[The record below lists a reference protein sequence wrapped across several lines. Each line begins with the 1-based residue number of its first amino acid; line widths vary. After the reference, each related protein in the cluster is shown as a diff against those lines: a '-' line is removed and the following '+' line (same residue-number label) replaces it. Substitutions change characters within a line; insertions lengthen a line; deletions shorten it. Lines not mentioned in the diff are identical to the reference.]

1 MVSDVLGNLSLS
13 NEAILAIVNA
23 DIQAVEQND
32 PAAATTDQ
40 STVNGDGSVVLVA
53 TTTFSLDDVTKAVS
67 DYLASA
73 FQGLNVGIVTV
84 TYDPTTGY
92 AASIVDPT

>member
-1 MVSDVLGNLSLS
+1 MSDINGTLTLS
-13 NEAILAIVNA
+13 NVAILAIVNA
-23 DIQAVEQND
+23 DIQAVEEND

-40 STVNGDGSVVLVA
+40 STVNADGSVVLVA
-53 TTTFSLDDVTKAVS
+53 TTTFALADVQKAVS

-73 FQGLNVGIVTV
+73 FQGLDVGNVTV

-92 AASIVDPT
+92 TASIVDPT